1 MAPNK
6 RNTPA
11 LAAAR
16 APSVFMYHQRY
27 AFVNN
32 TAVLSWRTDSFFRS
46 QHGSPKNLKKVQK
59 DLAGTCLSDAS
70 ASSERATVPAP
81 LHARPLRADGRV
93 HPRDARAHERCPQHR
108 CVRGAAAGGAP
119 TRRAPARCSGLLRRQ
134 LVPFPEAPACAP
146 SRAHDAP
153 HPRCQSTSSTRL
165 ARGATG
171 GRPRGLC
178 RGVCEVARGQCWA
191 AARRGKRRRAW
202 RAQGTHPTPDSPV

>member
-6 RNTPA
+6 RHPPA

-16 APSVFMYHQRY
+16 PPSVFMYHQRY

-32 TAVLSWRTDSFFRS
+32 TAVLSWRTDSFLEVNMAPQKISKRC
-46 QHGSPKNLKKVQK
+46 KKIL
-59 DLAGTCLSDAS
+59 LARAS

>member
-32 TAVLSWRTDSFFRS
+32 TAVLSWRTDSF
-46 QHGSPKNLKKVQK
+46 QEVNMAPQK
-59 DLAGTCLSDAS
+59 ISKRCKICRARAS